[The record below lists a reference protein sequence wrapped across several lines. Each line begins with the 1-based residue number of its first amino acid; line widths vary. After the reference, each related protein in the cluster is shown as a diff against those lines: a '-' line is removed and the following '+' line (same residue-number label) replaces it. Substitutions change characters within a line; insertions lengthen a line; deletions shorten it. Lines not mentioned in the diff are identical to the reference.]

1 MSLAFKRLKVYV
13 RSVLVAVVAILIVA
27 VLFKNRGNE
36 VSFWFFGLTDEAEK
50 LNVVWLLVW
59 TAVVALIARWVL
71 SLGWTLWRDMREL
84 KQLQAARKVDETQKK
99 REEQLNQRERRV
111 DEKVQHAITREDS
124 DASGKPE
131 ED

>member
-1 MSLAFKRLKVYV
+1 MSLAIKRLKVYV